1 MIQRSRKKRPVKMG
15 EEVALSKR
23 SKTSKKTVASEK
35 ESKVSKKTPTKS
47 AIKKSS
53 KPKTKATERKTTKEK
68 KTSGKKEGEKKSA
81 PKKPSKK
88 KSVVKSSMEKERE
101 MLGELETEIHSDD
114 EQVCL
119 GAVERLGRLKH
130 PDATRV
136 LIVAL
141 EDPRYMVRIHAAAQL
156 GERKDK
162 KSIDALVELLGDD
175 SVFVRQ
181 TVAGA
186 LENIGGAK
194 AKRALSKAENNGLLL
209 DELPEGKRLG
219 E

>member
-1 MIQRSRKKRPVKMG
+1 
-15 EEVALSKR
+15 LSKI
-23 SKTSKKTVASEK
+23 SKTSKKTVASKRETK
-35 ESKVSKKTPTKS
+35 SSKKAPNKS
-47 AIKKSS
+47 TAKKSS
-53 KPKTKATERKTTKEK
+53 KPEAKPTKRKTTKEK
-68 KTSGKKEGEKKSA
+68 KTSGKGAGVKTLPTKKT
-81 PKKPSKK
+81 SKK
-88 KSVVKSSMEKERE
+88 KSVVKGSVEKEKE
-101 MLGELETEIHSDD
+101 MLNELETEIHSND

-119 GAVERLGRLKH
+119 GAVDRLGSLKH

-136 LIVAL
+136 LMVAL
-141 EDPRYMVRIHAAAQL
+141 EDKRYMVRIHAAAQL

-162 KSIDALVELLGDD
+162 KSIDALVESLNDD

-194 AKRALSKAENNGLLL
+194 AKKALSKAEREGLLL

>member
-1 MIQRSRKKRPVKMG
+1 M
-15 EEVALSKR
+15 SKI
-23 SKTSKKTVASEK
+23 SKASKKTVASEK
-35 ESKVSKKTPTKS
+35 ETKVSKKTPTKS
-47 AIKKSS
+47 TTKKSS
-53 KPKTKATERKTTKEK
+53 KPKTKPTGLKVTKEK
-68 KTSGKKEGEKKSA
+68 KTSGKKADKKKSA
-81 PKKPSKK
+81 PKKTSKK
-88 KSVVKSSMEKERE
+88 KSMTKSSMEKERE
-101 MLGELETEIHSDD
+101 MLGELENEIHSDD

-119 GAVERLGRLKH
+119 GAVDRLGSLKH

-162 KSIDALVELLGDD
+162 KSIDALVESLNDD

-194 AKRALSKAENNGLLL
+194 AKMALFKAESEGLLL